1 MVVIH
6 VLICSGCVVLMYVT
20 YQYTEL
26 FDVNSVSECSMHA
39 EYV

>member
-1 MVVIH
+1 
-6 VLICSGCVVLMYVT
+6 MYVT